1 MQGAEDQN
9 NSPPKKNPE
18 KGCFALLPT
27 QTVGLGGDHPF
38 PGPTE
43 LPGLAGSSQEPGPS
57 LGADMIK
64 CNPQCGEFKLL
75 ITTSSEAWL
84 VLRGC
89 LPCLSPL
96 LLVLCVGQLGLEGL
110 LGKQSLDFY
119 FFFHAD
125 IPALPSVLLIPA
137 GG

>member
-1 MQGAEDQN
+1 
-9 NSPPKKNPE
+9 
-18 KGCFALLPT
+18 
-27 QTVGLGGDHPF
+27 
-38 PGPTE
+38 
-43 LPGLAGSSQEPGPS
+43 
-57 LGADMIK
+57 MIK

-110 LGKQSLDFY
+110 LGKQSLDFLF

-125 IPALPSVLLIPA
+125 IPALRSVLLIPA
-137 GG
+137 GGCVDQLLFPTAAFFPFLSVPGSLQLQGHISLQKEL